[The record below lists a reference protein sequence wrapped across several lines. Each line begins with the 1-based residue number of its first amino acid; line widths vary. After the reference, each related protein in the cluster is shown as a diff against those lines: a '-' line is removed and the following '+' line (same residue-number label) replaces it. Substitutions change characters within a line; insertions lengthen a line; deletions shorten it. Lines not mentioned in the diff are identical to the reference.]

1 VGSSCCLPGGAST
14 YLRSVLRVRGSF
26 EGRAILLV
34 SFTLEEIVSL
44 SDRILVLY
52 EGRIVAELPPTAS
65 KEELGIAMTGGKP
78 AAPPTPFPEAA

>member
-1 VGSSCCLPGGAST
+1 
-14 YLRSVLRVRGSF
+14 VLRARGSF